1 MKPLSI
7 PSHRCSGNAIAKSV
21 RFDCLVMF
29 SECIE
34 CRGTK
39 GMCGIDP
46 CPLLAEVR
54 SRLPDAQASRVVEMV
69 GPSPPSLFV
78 GRYGYPDVRAG
89 LTASIAP
96 DDGDSTG
103 STGDPAE
110 LFGRPLEEVAA
121 RHANL
126 VTGGRRMRV
135 SSAVSPDL
143 VLEATQL
150 IAKSSCSVDVEL
162 DFARPVAIGGSPTFD
177 SMSTPLG
184 PSGEVLRAEVV
195 GHANISRKIDS
206 IAGEVDVLASDAMG
220 ELVESG
226 TGEAQISRMLS
237 SGLLGRAEGRKLVPT
252 RWSIT
257 ATDDTLGKRI
267 WERVRDLPSLDKVL
281 VFEASYLDNHFHIV
295 ITPGAW
301 AFHMMEAWTGGS
313 LWSDGGS
320 VLGDWEEG
328 RPRTKYASRVTGAY
342 YSARLGVLEYLESVG
357 RSGSCLVWRD
367 IGPGYWA
374 PVGVWL
380 IRETVRDALKGEGRK
395 FDTLG
400 EAVQFISSKVSSPE
414 ELSKSWF
421 VNRGVQTRLD
431 SF

>member
-1 MKPLSI
+1 
-7 PSHRCSGNAIAKSV
+7 
-21 RFDCLVMF
+21 
-29 SECIE
+29 
-34 CRGTK
+34 
-39 GMCGIDP
+39 MCGIAP

-54 SRLPDAQASRVVEMV
+54 SMLPAARASSVVEMV

-78 GRYGYPDVRAG
+78 GRHGYPDVRAG
-89 LTASIAP
+89 LTASLTP
-96 DDGDSTG
+96 DDSADSF
-103 STGDPAE
+103 GDPAE

-126 VTGGRRMRV
+126 VTGGRKMRV
-135 SSAVSPDL
+135 SSAVCPDL

-150 IAKSSCSVDVEL
+150 IAKASSSVDVEL
-162 DFARPVAIGGSPTFD
+162 DFARPVAIGGNPTFD

-195 GHANISRKIDS
+195 GHASVSRKIDS
-206 IAGEVDVLASDAMG
+206 ITGETDVLASDAMG

-237 SGLLGRAEGRKLVPT
+237 SGLLGRAESRKLVPT
-252 RWSIT
+252 RWGIT
-257 ATDDTLGKRI
+257 ATDDTLGKRL
-267 WERVRDLPSLDKVL
+267 WESVRDLPSLDKVL
-281 VFEASYLDNHFHIV
+281 VFEASYLDNHFHII
-295 ITPGAW
+295 ITPGTW

-328 RPRTKYASRVTGAY
+328 RPRTNYASSVTGAY
-342 YSARLGVLEYLESVG
+342 YSARLGVLEYLESIG
-357 RSGSCLVWRD
+357 RSGACLVWRD

-380 IRETVRDALKGEGRK
+380 IRETVRDALKGKGRK
-395 FDTLG
+395 FDSVD
-400 EAVQFISSKVSSPE
+400 EAVRFISNRVSSPE
-414 ELSKSWF
+414 ELGKSWF
-421 VNRGVQTRLD
+421 VNRGIQTRID

>member
-1 MKPLSI
+1 
-7 PSHRCSGNAIAKSV
+7 
-21 RFDCLVMF
+21 
-29 SECIE
+29 
-34 CRGTK
+34 
-39 GMCGIDP
+39 MCGIAP

-54 SRLPDAQASRVVEMV
+54 SMLPAAQASSVVEMV

-78 GRYGYPDVRAG
+78 GRHGYPDVRAG
-89 LTASIAP
+89 LTASLTP
-96 DDGDSTG
+96 DDSADSF
-103 STGDPAE
+103 GDPAE

-126 VTGGRRMRV
+126 VTGGRKMRV
-135 SSAVSPDL
+135 SSAVCPDL

-150 IAKSSCSVDVEL
+150 IAKASSSVDVEL
-162 DFARPVAIGGSPTFD
+162 DFARPVAIGGNPTFD

-195 GHANISRKIDS
+195 GHASVSRKIDS
-206 IAGEVDVLASDAMG
+206 ITGETDVLASDAMG

-237 SGLLGRAEGRKLVPT
+237 SGLLGRAESRKLVPT
-252 RWSIT
+252 RWGIT
-257 ATDDTLGKRI
+257 ATDDTLGKRL
-267 WERVRDLPSLDKVL
+267 WESVRDLPSLDKVL
-281 VFEASYLDNHFHIV
+281 VFEASYLDNHFHII
-295 ITPGAW
+295 ITPGTW

-328 RPRTKYASRVTGAY
+328 RPRTNYASSVTGAY
-342 YSARLGVLEYLESVG
+342 YSARLGVLEYLESIG
-357 RSGSCLVWRD
+357 RSGACLVWRD

-380 IRETVRDALKGEGRK
+380 IRETVRDALKGKGRK
-395 FDTLG
+395 FDSVD
-400 EAVQFISSKVSSPE
+400 EAVRFISNRVSSPE
-414 ELSKSWF
+414 ELGKSWF
-421 VNRGVQTRLD
+421 VNRGIQTRID

>member
-1 MKPLSI
+1 
-7 PSHRCSGNAIAKSV
+7 
-21 RFDCLVMF
+21 MF

-400 EAVQFISSKVSSPE
+400 EAVRFISSKVSSPE